1 MGKMPK
7 MNVVVMGLGH
17 FGGGIGAAK
26 WYASQGHHVIVT
38 DQQPEEKL
46 TGSIARLSGLTIEYS
61 LGGHD
66 DRLLDNCDLLVVS
79 PAVHKKRSAFF
90 QAALARSIPYTT
102 EINEFCLRCPA
113 PIIGVTGSA
122 GKSTTASMMHTVF
135 TAMVGEDRC
144 CLGGNIGQSLL
155 GQLPLIRAD
164 HFVVLELS
172 SFMLEDMP
180 LIEFSPHVAVVTN
193 LVNNH
198 LDRHGTMADYAAAK
212 INILRFQTPTDF
224 AVLNR
229 NDPHVCAWGAHT
241 KGRVLYF
248 EQAKIN
254 LQSPGPHN
262 QANAAAAL
270 TVVQALGFADRMP
283 IAVRALENFQ
293 SLPHRMELVGR
304 SNNHFGQNVDWINDS
319 KATTPESTLTAL
331 QAVPPGRALV
341 IVGGADKHAD
351 ISLLAEKLVE
361 FSWGI
366 ITMGTTGTTIADAIK
381 RCINKK
387 TAEFRGGSP
396 PRLAEVKTLEEAVM
410 QAQLW
415 LAAVPSDGVHAEI
428 SAPGCVLLSPACAS
442 YDQFLNYEH
451 RGAVF
456 KELVAKLMSSGTS
469 V

>member
-1 MGKMPK
+1 
-7 MNVVVMGLGH
+7 MGLGH

-46 TGSIARLSGLTIEYS
+46 AGSIARLSGVPIEYS

-66 DRLLDNCDLLVVS
+66 DRLLNDCDLLVVS
-79 PAVHKKRSAFF
+79 PAVDKNRSAFF
-90 QAALARSIPYTT
+90 QAAMARHVPYTT
-102 EINEFCLRCPA
+102 EINEFCLLCPA

-122 GKSTTASMMHTVF
+122 GKSTTASMIHTVL
-135 TAMVGEDRC
+135 TAIAGADRC
-144 CLGGNIGQSLL
+144 FIGGNIGQSLL
-155 GQLPLIRAD
+155 GQLPLIQAD

-180 LIEFSPHVAVVTN
+180 LIKFSPHVAVVTN

-198 LDRHGTMADYAAAK
+198 LDRHGTMAAYAAAK

-229 NDPHVCAWGAHT
+229 NDPQVSQWGAYT
-241 KGRVLYF
+241 KARVLYF
-248 EQAKIN
+248 DQAKIK

-262 QANAAAAL
+262 QANASAAL
-270 TVVQALGFADRMP
+270 AVVEALGFADRMP
-283 IAVRALENFQ
+283 IASRALENFR
-293 SLPHRMELVGR
+293 SLPHRMELVAQ
-304 SNNHFGQNVDWINDS
+304 SKNYLGQNVDWVNDS

-331 QAVPPGRALV
+331 QAVPPGRAVV

-351 ISLLAEKLVE
+351 VSLLAEKLVE
-361 FSWGI
+361 LSWGI
-366 ITMGTTGTTIADAIK
+366 ITMGATGAKIAQAVKQCLDIK
-381 RCINKK
+381 PVGFNTVAR
-387 TAEFRGGSP
+387 
-396 PRLAEVKTLEEAVM
+396 PRLSEVKTLDEAVR
-410 QAQLW
+410 QSQLW
-415 LAAVPSDGVHAEI
+415 IATVPSDGGSAEI
-428 SAPGCVLLSPACAS
+428 SAPACVLLSPACAS
-442 YDQFLNYEH
+442 YDQFLNYEQ

-456 KELVAKLMSSGTS
+456 KELVAKVVASSPI